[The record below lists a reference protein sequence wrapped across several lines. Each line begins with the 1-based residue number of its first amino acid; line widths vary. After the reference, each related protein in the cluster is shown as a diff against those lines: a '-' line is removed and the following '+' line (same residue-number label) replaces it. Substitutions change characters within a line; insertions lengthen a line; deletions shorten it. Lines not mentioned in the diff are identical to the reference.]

1 MKPVKYF
8 VKAVAI
14 NRLGRVLKRHVLTP
28 AMATEDQAFDY
39 INWLNSTTAGAHVC
53 HVIADD
59 LEGEVGDGNGFSSVQ
74 FIKFESALY

>member
-14 NRLGRVLKRHVLTP
+14 AANGAIIGNQILTP

-39 INWLNSTTAGAHVC
+39 LNWLNSTTSGSDLKAILGRFVHDER
-53 HVIADD
+53 DD
-59 LEGEVGDGNGFSSVQ
+59 VARVEFV
-74 FIKFESALY
+74 KFETTLY